1 MSLKRLT
8 DFLCLE
14 ELDPDNVEKTM
25 PEHSE
30 SVDSKFVI
38 EMNLNLVS
46 VYVPLK

>member
-8 DFLCLE
+8 EFLSLE

-30 SVDSKFVI
+30 S
-38 EMNLNLVS
+38 
-46 VYVPLK
+46 